1 MNYFLLSI
9 VVVGN
14 LFQSIFQKQYSTKL
28 KEVKNSQFF
37 YFFAMSFSAF
47 VFAGFV
53 ALFGFTF
60 HKETLIFALAFA
72 FGFLGSIIFLF
83 LAIGE
88 GALSL
93 TYLVSSFSL
102 IVPIFYGIVFL
113 NETLS
118 LYGGIGLG
126 ILAFSIIFI
135 NGKGKKTKINVKW
148 CLFALFHFIC
158 NGACATV
165 QKAHQ
170 TIYVGQ
176 YRSMFMLFSM
186 LAVTVVSGIL
196 FFVYRPKNIKTILK
210 KGGVYAS
217 SVGLLNGL
225 HNTLVLILATGMP
238 AYILYPLISAG
249 GIVLTFVASIVI
261 YKERYSIG
269 QYIGFILGIAA
280 IIMLNI

>member
-9 VVVGN
+9 IVIGN
-14 LFQSIFQKQYSTKL
+14 LFQSIFQKQYNTKL
-28 KEVKNSQFF
+28 KEEKNSKFF

-47 VFAGFV
+47 VFTCFV

-72 FGFLGSIIFLF
+72 FGFFGSIIFLF

-102 IVPIFYGIVFL
+102 VVPIFYGIIFL

-118 LYGGIGLG
+118 VYGWIGLG
-126 ILAFSIIFI
+126 TLAFSIILI

-158 NGACATV
+158 NGACATI

-170 TIYVGQ
+170 AVFIGQ

-186 LAVTVVSGIL
+186 LTVTMLSGIL
-196 FFVYRPKNIKTILK
+196 LILFRPNNIKIILK

-225 HNTLVLILATGMP
+225 HNTLVLILAASMP

-249 GIVLTFVASIVI
+249 GIVLTFVVSICF
-261 YKERYSIG
+261 YKERYSIC
-269 QYIGFILGIAA
+269 QYIGFILGITA
-280 IIMLNI
+280 IVMLNI